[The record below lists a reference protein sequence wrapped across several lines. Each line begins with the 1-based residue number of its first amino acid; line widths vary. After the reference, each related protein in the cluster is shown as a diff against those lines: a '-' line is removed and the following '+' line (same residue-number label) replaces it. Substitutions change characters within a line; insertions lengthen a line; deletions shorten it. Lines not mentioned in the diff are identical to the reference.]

1 AANMGVVLPQ
11 KNFLTTLSKLCHASR
26 TLLIFDEVITGF
38 RVDLGGAQKIYGIQP
53 DLTCLG
59 KIIGGGLPVGAYGGR
74 EDVMNCLSP
83 LGGVYQAGTLSGNP
97 LAMAAGIAALREIS
111 QKGTHE
117 KLRAKTKYF
126 CERLQKTFQKVE
138 IPCQLNWT
146 TGMFTLF
153 FNSSKVTDFC
163 SAQLSD
169 TQSYAHF
176 FHAMLEKGIYLP
188 PSQFEAN
195 FISLSHSKK
204 DLDYTL
210 ERIKRYFYEKG

>member
-1 AANMGVVLPQ
+1 SG
-11 KNFLTTLSKLCHASR
+11 

-38 RVDLGGAQKIYGIQP
+38 RLALGGAQGVYGIKP

-74 EDVMNCLSP
+74 KDVMNHLSP

-97 LAMAAGIAALREIS
+97 LAMAAGLATLRELF
-111 QKGTHE
+111 QKGIYE
-117 KLRAKTKYF
+117 KLRVKTKYF
-126 CERLQKTFQKVE
+126 CEALQEIIQKTE
-138 IPCQLNWT
+138 SPCQLNWT

-153 FNSSKVTDFC
+153 FNSSKVIDFK
-163 SAQLSD
+163 SAMLSD
-169 TQSYAHF
+169 TQAFAHF
-176 FHAMLEKGIYLP
+176 FHAMLQKGIYLP

-210 ERIKRYFYEKG
+210 ECMRCYFYERG